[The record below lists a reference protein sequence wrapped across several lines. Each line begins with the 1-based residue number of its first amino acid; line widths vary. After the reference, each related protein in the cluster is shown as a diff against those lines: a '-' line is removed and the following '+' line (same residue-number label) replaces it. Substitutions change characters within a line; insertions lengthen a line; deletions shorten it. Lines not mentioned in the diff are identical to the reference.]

1 MTQAKI
7 QMLMVEFSS
16 NWKYVNKLPFQID
29 LEKIVKLEKKTFPKY
44 SSIFLEFLL
53 SLLRE
58 PRRFLFQGL
67 FFFFRS
73 KLLSIVLP
81 CVSMKGQ
88 DCPRSFGKLRRN
100 WQMVCEYKQFSK
112 TNFIENLL
120 SSNCSQHQLI
130 FCEK

>member
-67 FFFFRS
+67 FFFS
-73 KLLSIVLP
+73 D
-81 CVSMKGQ
+81 Q
-88 DCPRSFGKLRRN
+88 N
-100 WQMVCEYKQFSK
+100 
-112 TNFIENLL
+112 
-120 SSNCSQHQLI
+120 SSAL
-130 FCEK
+130 FCLVFP